1 MITEAQR
8 RRIDV
13 IIATLM
19 PILPASRQYR
29 SDTSAKIRALNAQ
42 IFALAL
48 QYNLGPPVDL
58 FALFEANPQ
67 LMGADGL
74 HPSAEGQ
81 TRLAEAFRDDIVR
94 RYDNKSTMSSR
105 LSTMRLSQ

>member
-1 MITEAQR
+1 
-8 RRIDV
+8 
-13 IIATLM
+13 
-19 PILPASRQYR
+19 
-29 SDTSAKIRALNAQ
+29 
-42 IFALAL
+42 
-48 QYNLGPPVDL
+48 
-58 FALFEANPQ
+58 
-67 LMGADGL
+67 MGADGL